1 MHQNEEALIDD
12 GFQED
17 AGNVPMTGVS
27 RIPKQNF
34 KKPSELEEQATLKDF
49 DEWKKKLM
57 DYYTLT
63 GIDKCDDKVKVTT
76 LRSYLSKQ
84 IHNILE
90 FSIDIKDENQTT
102 MDDVLDA
109 IRKFIRSRRN
119 VLLDR
124 VEFERY
130 RQKEGEDF
138 ESFYIAMQQLA
149 FDADLVNNHCAECS
163 KRYLESR
170 VANKLMAG
178 IKDQELRTK
187 YSR

>member
-1 MHQNEEALIDD
+1 MEFYAERSLQFRPLAPKPPS
-12 GFQED
+12 GQRTSRS
-17 AGNVPMTGVS
+17 NVPATGVS

-34 KKPSELEEQATLKDF
+34 KKPNELEEQATLKDF

-76 LRSYLSKQ
+76 LRSYLSKHM
-84 IHNILE
+84 HNILE
-90 FSIDIKDENQTT
+90 FSIGIRDEDETT
-102 MDDVLDA
+102 MDDVLEA

-124 VEFERY
+124 VEFERC

-138 ESFYIAMQQLA
+138 ESFYI
-149 FDADLVNNHCAECS
+149 
-163 KRYLESR
+163 
-170 VANKLMAG
+170 
-178 IKDQELRTK
+178 
-187 YSR
+187 